1 MMNRFIRFFATFTF
15 SSALLLFVPGCETS
29 SQGSK
34 TYTRGQA
41 QQQMDVYTGTV
52 LNVAQ
57 VTIEPET
64 TGGGAAVGGIA
75 GGVVGSTV
83 GSGGG
88 RKLATLGGALAGSAI
103 GSRAEQQTR
112 TKAGLE
118 LEVELDDGRIIVVV
132 QEEDDVFA
140 VGDRVRVV
148 VDSRGVSRVR
158 Q

>member
-1 MMNRFIRFFATFTF
+1 MNSLVR
-15 SSALLLFVPGCETS
+15 SLSALTVGALLIFSLTGCETS

-75 GGVVGSTV
+75 GGVAGSTV
-83 GSGGG
+83 GSGSG
-88 RKLATLGGALAGSAI
+88 RTLATLGGALAGSAI

-132 QEEDDVFA
+132 QEEDDVFV
-140 VGDRVRVV
+140 VGDRVRVI

>member
-1 MMNRFIRFFATFTF
+1 MTQYAPIASLCAF
-15 SSALLLFVPGCETS
+15 LLLFVAGCETS

-64 TGGGAAVGGIA
+64 TGGGSAIGGVA
-75 GGVVGSTV
+75 GGVAGSTV

-88 RKLATLGGALAGSAI
+88 RKLATLGGALAGAAL
-103 GSRAEQQTR
+103 GSKAEQQTR

-118 LEVELDDGRIIVVV
+118 LEVELDDGRLMVVV

-148 VDSRGVSRVR
+148 VDSRGVTRVR